1 MELAIPLV
9 ALGGLYIISNQNKTR
24 PENFTNNSK
33 LPNVDIPDKNYPNQP
48 PIISMDTDATSKLA
62 TLNHY
67 DTPSAYTD
75 KYFNSKMNDAVTQS
89 YGDRYDKANSYKSL
103 SGKTVDTSYFT
114 HNNMVPYFG
123 SHVRSMPNANSSE
136 SILDNMTGAGSQTID
151 KKEQAPLFSP
161 GTDLGWAT
169 GTPNVS
175 DFYQS
180 RVNPSLKISN
190 VKPFEEQR
198 VAPGLGLGYGTEGA
212 GGFNSGMLGRE
223 LWQEKTV
230 DELRVATNPK
240 STFTLIGHEGPADSY
255 MKNRGMIG
263 NVEKNR
269 QDTAFE
275 MGADRLFTTTGM
287 KKERSIFAEPIDRYT
302 TRPETAVSYSGVAG
316 ASNPGTFVTG
326 EYMDSKHIDLGS
338 VPFAAAS
345 AVGKGGAAESDYGVK
360 TKVAYPNNRSYTNNK
375 NQDGYFG
382 VAGGVIGEAVA
393 PLLDMLRP
401 SRKENTVGS
410 IRPYQNARGPVNAS
424 YVFNPTDTLPTTM
437 REMTE
442 KSKNHL
448 NINANQNGGG
458 YLVAE
463 QQDVHTFRQDTSDYY
478 YSGNSS
484 AVAGATNM
492 PTFTAER
499 NQRNNDIKSAT
510 IDGRMVPGNMKLM
523 NGDITMR
530 VKSRDDVMKNN
541 RSNVATPTN
550 PQTPSVNN
558 MGRLQG
564 GDTLYKNIQMDRN
577 TADITNTL
585 KGNPYALQYK
595 FNTNGSS

>member
-1 MELAIPLV
+1 
-9 ALGGLYIISNQNKTR
+9 
-24 PENFTNNSK
+24 
-33 LPNVDIPDKNYPNQP
+33 
-48 PIISMDTDATSKLA
+48 
-62 TLNHY
+62 
-67 DTPSAYTD
+67 
-75 KYFNSKMNDAVTQS
+75 
-89 YGDRYDKANSYKSL
+89 
-103 SGKTVDTSYFT
+103 
-114 HNNMVPYFG
+114 MVPYFG
-123 SHVRSMPNANSSE
+123 SRIRSMPNADTCE
-136 SILDNMTGAGSQTID
+136 SMLDNMTGAGSQTID
-151 KKEQAPLFSP
+151 KKEQSPLFSP

-175 DFYQS
+175 DFMQS
-180 RVNPSLKISN
+180 RVNPSMKISN
-190 VKPFEEQR
+190 VKPFEEIR
-198 VAPGLGLGYGTEGA
+198 VAPGLGLGYTTDGA
-212 GGFNSGMLGRE
+212 GGFNSGMMGRE
-223 LWQEKTV
+223 LWSERTV
-230 DELRVATNPK
+230 DELRAANNPK
-240 STFTLIGHEGPADSY
+240 NSFMLVGHEGPADSY

-287 KKERSIFAEPIDRYT
+287 EKGRSIFAEPIDRPT
-302 TRPETAVSYSGVAG
+302 TRTETTASYAGG
-316 ASNPGTFVTG
+316 ASSAHNGTLITG
-326 EYMDSKHIDLGS
+326 EYMASKHIDLGS
-338 VPFAAAS
+338 TPFAPAS
-345 AVGKGGAAESDYGVK
+345 AVGKSAAAENDYGVK
-360 TKVAYPNNRSYTNNK
+360 TKMAYHNNRTHNNNTNTNS
-375 NQDGYFG
+375 YFG

-401 SRKENTVGS
+401 SRKENTVGN

-458 YLVAE
+458 YLIAE
-463 QQDVHTFRQDTSDYY
+463 QQGVHTTRQDTSDYY

-484 AVAGATNM
+484 AAPGTTNM
-492 PTFTAER
+492 PTFSAER
-499 NQRNNDIKSAT
+499 NQRNNDIKAST

-530 VKSRDDVMKNN
+530 VKNRDDVMKNK

-550 PQTPSVNN
+550 PQTPSINN

-564 GDTLYKNIQMDRN
+564 KDTSYKNVNNNRN
-577 TADITNTL
+577 TADITDSL

-595 FNTNGSS
+595 FNSSGSSL